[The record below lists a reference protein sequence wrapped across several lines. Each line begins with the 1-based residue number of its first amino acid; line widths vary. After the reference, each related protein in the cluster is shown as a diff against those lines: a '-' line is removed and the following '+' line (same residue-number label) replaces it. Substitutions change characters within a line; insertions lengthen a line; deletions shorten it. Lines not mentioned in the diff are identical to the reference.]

1 MMHGQKNI
9 KYGMMLDVS
18 IGIHLY
24 YVYEYMIECIRI
36 WRSVALKYSASESNW
51 TGTMNGSLCRQQHLA
66 LCSRLHIVRQL
77 NNSDFPGNSLYMN
90 IIFRKK

>member
-36 WRSVALKYSASESNW
+36 
-51 TGTMNGSLCRQQHLA
+51 
-66 LCSRLHIVRQL
+66 
-77 NNSDFPGNSLYMN
+77 
-90 IIFRKK
+90 